1 MDKRT
6 TVLEEIIDDVAR
18 ALFQNWANTLPE
30 AERTEDTLAVL
41 NKNAG
46 EQTRFIVK
54 MFVEKFNEA
63 AEQLKAE
70 PEEQ

>member
-46 EQTRFIVK
+46 
-54 MFVEKFNEA
+54 
-63 AEQLKAE
+63 